1 MTTTPPTGSEQ
12 GLSGPLAGVVV
23 LDLSRVLAGPYA
35 TMLLSDLGATV
46 IKVESPQ
53 GDETRTWR
61 PPERDGESTYFQSV
75 NRNKQSIALDLGD
88 EQDRETLEA
97 LLVRAD
103 VLVENFKPGGLARF
117 GLDYPTLSEKYPG
130 LIYASLSGFGHEGPG
145 AKLPGYDVLAQ
156 GASGLMH
163 VTGSPDGEPTKAGVA
178 VVDVI
183 SGLHLYGAVLAAL
196 YERAS
201 SGKGQH
207 LTANL
212 MLSMLS
218 GLVNQTSAAANTGN
232 SPRRMGNE
240 HPSLFPYGPFRTA
253 DGEII
258 IACGNNGQFA
268 RLCTALGCPEAAE
281 DSRWQTMAGRNEHR
295 DPLRD
300 LLEEKLGQQS
310 SEHWSAALREV
321 GVPSAPINDVV
332 GGLDFARQ
340 LGMEP
345 TVELTREDGTSAA
358 SVAHPVKWSRSE
370 VSYRSAP
377 PRLDENREQ
386 ILRWLQV

>member
-12 GLSGPLAGVVV
+12 GHSGPLAGVVV

-75 NRNKQSIALDLGD
+75 NRNKHSIALDLGD

-117 GLDYPTLSEKYPG
+117 GLDYPTLSQKYPG

-196 YERAS
+196 YERTS

-218 GLVNQTSAAANTGN
+218 GLVNQTSAAANTGI

-268 RLCTALGCPEAAE
+268 RLCTVLGCPEAAE
-281 DSRWQTMAGRNEHR
+281 DSRWESMAGRNEHR
-295 DPLRD
+295 DALRE
-300 LLEEKLGQQS
+300 LLEEKLVQQS

-370 VSYRSAP
+370 ISYRSAP

-386 ILRWLQV
+386 ILRWLQG